1 MLFEFK
7 NVSVI
12 RQDKTLLHRIS
23 AQIEQE
29 SSYTIVGPS
38 GAGKTTFLRLFNLM
52 TIPSSGAI
60 RFRGKPALEYPLI
73 EYRRRIP
80 IVFQEPVLFDG
91 TIRDNLFA
99 PFRIKKWQS
108 EKPTNSQ
115 LEKVLSVCRLS
126 SNYLNQNSRTL
137 SGGEKQRVAIAR
149 TLLLNPDVLLLD
161 EPTSALDVETADRV
175 IRGIFDNYPGMTLVM
190 VTHAIEL
197 LEKIDQKI
205 VLKEGRIEKCCDRLS
220 ASQVRTILKEKL

>member
-12 RQDKTLLHRIS
+12 RQGKTLLHRIS

-52 TIPSSGAI
+52 TIPSSGEI
-60 RFRGKPALEYPLI
+60 RFRGKQALEYPLI

-91 TIRDNLFA
+91 TIRDNLLA
-99 PFRIKKWQS
+99 PFRIKKWRT
-108 EKPTNSQ
+108 EKPAKHQ
-115 LEKVLSVCRLS
+115 LEKVLSVCRMDS
-126 SNYLNQNSRTL
+126 RYLNENSQTL

-149 TLLLNPDVLLLD
+149 SLLLDPEVLLLD
-161 EPTSALDVETADRV
+161 EPTSALDVETADLV
-175 IRGIFDNYPGMTLVM
+175 LEGILSHFPKTTLIV
-190 VTHAIEL
+190 VTHATEL
-197 LEKIDQKI
+197 IKKIDRKI
-205 VLKEGRIEKCCDRLS
+205 VLKTGRIEQCCDRLTTT
-220 ASQVRTILKEKL
+220 QLHKILKEAP